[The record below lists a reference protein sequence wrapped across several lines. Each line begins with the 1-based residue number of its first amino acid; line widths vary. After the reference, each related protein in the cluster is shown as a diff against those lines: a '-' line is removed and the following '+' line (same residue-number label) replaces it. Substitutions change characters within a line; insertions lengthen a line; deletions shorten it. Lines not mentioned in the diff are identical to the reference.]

1 MRIRELYEGRT
12 APLYHSTSS
21 ENAIRILRNGKIKP
35 TISLAPGIPMTNP
48 PKTTTP
54 IGIDNMDS
62 KPSVSLTRDKNQ
74 IGSYGEVQ
82 FVISQV
88 KLSQTHKIYPYVLG
102 NDGEDDLITPAHKL
116 RSEAEERVYKSI
128 PISYIEVI
136 KIENHEVD
144 ANLLRLAKKLKIL
157 VSLV

>member
-1 MRIRELYEGRT
+1 MLYRELFEGRD
-12 APLYHSTSS
+12 APLYHSTTS
-21 ENAIRILRNGKIKP
+21 ENAINILQNGKIKP

-48 PKTTTP
+48 SKSTVP

-74 IGSYGEVQ
+74 FGSYGNVQ

-102 NDGEDDLITPAHKL
+102 NDDEDDLITPSHKL
-116 RSEAEERVYKSI
+116 RSEAEERVYKPI
-128 PISYIEVI
+128 PISYIELI
-136 KIENHEVD
+136 KIENYEVD
-144 ANLLRLAKKLKIL
+144 ANLLRLIKKMNFPMKLI
-157 VSLV
+157 